1 MMTGFGA
8 ARLHDDLDG
17 GGDGDDYSSI
27 VFYFKLLYLI

>member
-8 ARLHDDLDG
+8 ARLHDG